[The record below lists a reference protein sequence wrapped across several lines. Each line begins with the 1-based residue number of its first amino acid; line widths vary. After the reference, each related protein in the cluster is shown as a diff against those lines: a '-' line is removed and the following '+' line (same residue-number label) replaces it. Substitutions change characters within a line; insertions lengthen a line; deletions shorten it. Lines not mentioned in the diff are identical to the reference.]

1 MSLIL
6 KLICTSNN
14 IEINEIFTGII
25 NLKILH
31 ELLIS
36 WDFVQE
42 EINNIKFFIDT
53 EEITN
58 PDMNFIITEDN
69 NKIINILAQDI
80 NINNKL
86 EIIFKQYKNNNL
98 NTLNENILDSD
109 EIINNNDSS
118 DKYIEDINNKTILLF
133 DDPDFKNLLNIYIK
147 KPELY
152 NILYQYIQNV
162 DFVNKNNNNDLIISI
177 DQEQLSNYNNLADKL
192 LFLGFSKNI
201 IIKKLIEYK
210 GHLNLTIRSL
220 LQCKL

>member
-86 EIIFKQYKNNNL
+86 EIILKKYKNNNL